1 MHYGLIKCGKYTLK
15 PILMTA
21 LATIGALLPLAL
33 SSDNGLISKSLA
45 IVVISG
51 LLTSTLLTLVIVP
64 VTYDVMK
71 SIKIMWFRKRL
82 EFEKNDELYK

>member
-1 MHYGLIKCGKYTLK
+1 MAILNVGSTHLK

-71 SIKIMWFRKRL
+71 SIKIMWFRKRM